1 MHRWQKFRASAAS
14 IQQPW
19 KGDKQKIHN
28 LRGFRRTAATGYCAS
43 RPGGNAAFVFGLC
56 PLLRFPASPTSKP
69 LTHGSEQFLGGKL
82 TRTLASD
89 NRIPEGAP
97 MANESTVSIQQAE
110 RVDHQLVRGIGIP
123 ALNANIISS
132 TIGAGIFVIPAT
144 VAKGLGSAA
153 PLAFICCAIAM
164 VLFVTCFAIAGSRVS
179 LTGGLYAYVEVAFG
193 RYVGFL
199 TGMLY
204 FLTAI
209 GAVAGVVNV
218 LANSVALV
226 VPFLGSPMM
235 RIVVMF
241 AVYASLVLIN
251 IRGVREGAGA
261 VTVITVAKLLPL
273 LLFVGVGI
281 FFIHPPNLAWSDWP
295 SSKSLGDAVILLI
308 FAFVGIEVALIPSGE
323 VKNPART
330 VPRSAY
336 LALVVTTIIYL
347 MIQLVAQGT
356 LSADLANH
364 PDAPLAESA
373 AKFLGNLGRMILLAG
388 ASISAFGFVTSDI
401 LSSPRMIFA
410 FGRDGALPQF
420 FAHVHP
426 RYRSP
431 DVAIMTYATLAFA
444 LSVTGTFEQL
454 AVLSNVAV
462 LLMYLLCCAACWF
475 LVQRDVR
482 ADGQPFNFPGMTIVP
497 ALAIVAIIWI
507 LAHATVREFAVNGIV
522 LAIASI
528 VYLISVQLRQKS

>member
-1 MHRWQKFRASAAS
+1 
-14 IQQPW
+14 
-19 KGDKQKIHN
+19 
-28 LRGFRRTAATGYCAS
+28 
-43 RPGGNAAFVFGLC
+43 
-56 PLLRFPASPTSKP
+56 
-69 LTHGSEQFLGGKL
+69 
-82 TRTLASD
+82 
-89 NRIPEGAP
+89 
-97 MANESTVSIQQAE
+97 MADESTLSIQQAE

-123 ALNANIISS
+123 ALTANIVSS

-144 VAKGLGSAA
+144 VARGLGSTA
-153 PLAFICCAIAM
+153 PLAFVCCAIAM

-199 TGMLY
+199 AGMLY
-204 FLTAI
+204 FLTAL

-226 VPFLGSPMM
+226 VPFLGSPVM
-235 RIVVMF
+235 RIFVMF
-241 AVYASLVLIN
+241 AVYGLLVLIN
-251 IRGVREGAGA
+251 IRGVRKGAGA
-261 VTVITVAKLLPL
+261 VTLITVAKLLPL

-281 FFIHPPNLAWSDWP
+281 FFIHTPNLAWNSWP

-336 LALVVTTIIYL
+336 LALVVTTIIYIT
-347 MIQLVAQGT
+347 IQLVAQGT
-356 LSADLANH
+356 LGADLANYK
-364 PDAPLAESA
+364 DAPLAEA
-373 AKFLGNLGRMILLAG
+373 ATKFLGNIGRTILIAG
-388 ASISAFGFVTSDI
+388 ATISAFGFVTSDI

-410 FGRDGALPQF
+410 FGRDGALPTW

-431 DVAIMTYATLAFA
+431 DIAIITYAVLAFA

-462 LLMYLLCCAACWF
+462 LLMYLLCCAGCWF

-482 ADGQPFNFPGMTIVP
+482 TEGQPFNFPGMKIVP
-497 ALAIVAIIWI
+497 VLAIIAIIWI
-507 LAHATVREFAVNGIV
+507 LSHATVREFAVNGIL
-522 LAIASI
+522 LALASV
-528 VYLISVQLRQKS
+528 VYLIRGQFRRKS